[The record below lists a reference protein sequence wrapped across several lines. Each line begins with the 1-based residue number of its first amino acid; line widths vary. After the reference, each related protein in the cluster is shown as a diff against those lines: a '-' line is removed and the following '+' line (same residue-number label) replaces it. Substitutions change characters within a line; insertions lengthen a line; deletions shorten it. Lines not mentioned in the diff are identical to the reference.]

1 MTIEELNK
9 LIKEELNSFLNENE
23 EEGGDDIEV
32 TTDEPAAETGEEAM
46 DLLRQIYDMIKPE
59 VESEEGEEEPE
70 MDMDDEEGEEEP
82 EMDMDDKEGEEGEEI
97 EEGVLSESWFT
108 DLFEPAVRGMMDGD
122 KIKLAID
129 NVRVAKIA
137 AAMIFTIAI
146 SMGIENRNSIK
157 ASLEA
162 IAQKA
167 KGKVANFVTKIL
179 GNEAL
184 LDAIEDQQGKVD
196 VDEAVGYSNYRA
208 DQISKVKADADDIN
222 KGLNESIDQTARFKK
237 LANIKG

>member
-9 LIKEELNSFLNENE
+9 LIKEELNSFLNEE
-23 EEGGDDIEV
+23 EDGDDIEV

-82 EMDMDDKEGEEGEEI
+82 EMDMDDEEGEEGEEI
-97 EEGVLSESWFT
+97 EEGVLSESGFT

-129 NVRVAKIA
+129 NLLVAKMA
-137 AAMIFTIAI
+137 AGMIFTIAI

-167 KGKVANFVTKIL
+167 KGRVAKFATKIL
-179 GNEAL
+179 GDEAL
-184 LDAIEDQQGKVD
+184 LDAIEGQQGKVD

-208 DQISKVKADADDIN
+208 DQISKVKADADDVN

>member
-59 VESEEGEEEPE
+59 VES
-70 MDMDDEEGEEEP
+70 EEGEEEP